1 MHGTATCI
9 PLSQCILLLL
19 LLFMSLQ
26 KMGLLAAGLQLF
38 LAWRYLAGLV
48 ENFEARGLACLW
60 DMWAIAVS
68 ALVIGQ
74 VAKHLTP

>member
-1 MHGTATCI
+1 
-9 PLSQCILLLL
+9 LLLL
-19 LLFMSLQ
+19 LLLHVPLQ

-60 DMWAIAVS
+60 DMWAVAV
-68 ALVIGQ
+68 AAFVIGR